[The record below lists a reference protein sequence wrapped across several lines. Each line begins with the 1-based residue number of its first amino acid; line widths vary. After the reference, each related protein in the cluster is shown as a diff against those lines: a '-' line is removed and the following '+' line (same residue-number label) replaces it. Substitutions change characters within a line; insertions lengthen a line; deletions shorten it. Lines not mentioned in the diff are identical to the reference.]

1 MVMVYV
7 ISKDGKPLMPT
18 ERYGKVRRLLK
29 QKLAKVVRLH
39 PFTIQLEYDT
49 TTYTQ
54 PVSLGIDSGY
64 TYIGYSAITDKRELI
79 SGVFTLLSDISER
92 LAKKR
97 EYRRLRRSRLRYR
110 KPRFDNRKKPE
121 GWLPPSI
128 QHKVD
133 SHIRFI
139 NLIKSI
145 LPITCTTIEVAV
157 FDIQKIKDPTIQG
170 IDYQHGEQKGFYNLR
185 EYILYRDNYT
195 CQLCG
200 KTNLPL
206 RVHHIGYWKGDL
218 TNKPS
223 NVITLCTQCASPKNH
238 LPNEKLYGWKPKLKP
253 FKEETFMSILRK
265 RLANTLNC
273 NFTYGYLTKARRI
286 ELNLEKTHY
295 NDAFCIAGGTENHTR
310 IEPINFGQTRRN
322 NRSLERFYD
331 AKYIDISTGKSVKGV
346 ELFNGRTTRNKNL
359 NSENL
364 HKYRGKK
371 ISKGRRQIRRKRYPY
386 QHNDLVKFN
395 GKVYVVDGA
404 TDYGKYIILQGLSKA
419 VRTNLIQPYKFSKGM
434 YVNNKN

>member
-1 MVMVYV
+1 MVYV

-18 ERYGKVRRLLK
+18 ERYGKVRKLLK
-29 QKLAKVVRLH
+29 QKLAKVVRLR
-39 PFTIQLEYDT
+39 PFTIQLQYVT

-64 TYIGYSAITDKRELI
+64 TYVGYSVTTDKKELMC
-79 SGVFTLLSDISER
+79 GVLTLLGSISER
-92 LAKKR
+92 ISKKR
-97 EYRRLRRSRLRYR
+97 MYRQLRRSRLRYR
-110 KPRFDNRKKPE
+110 KCRFNNRKKPQ
-121 GWLPPSI
+121 GWFPPSI
-128 QHKVD
+128 QHKAD
-133 SHIRFI
+133 SHIKFI
-139 NLIKSI
+139 ELLKSI
-145 LPITCTTIEVAV
+145 LPITRTTIEVAA
-157 FDIQKIKDPTIQG
+157 FDIQKIKDPNISG
-170 IDYQHGEQKGFYNLR
+170 LDYQNGEQKGFYNLR

-200 KTNLPL
+200 KKNVAL
-206 RVHHIGYWKGDL
+206 RVHHIGYWKGDQ

-223 NVITLCTQCASPKNH
+223 NLITLCNNCASAKNH
-238 LPNEKLYGWKPKLKP
+238 LPNGKLYGWEPKLKP

-273 NFTYGYLTKARRI
+273 NFTYGYLTKTRRI

-322 NRSLERFYD
+322 NRSLETFYD
-331 AKYIDISTGKSVKGV
+331 AKYIDIRTGKSVKGV

-359 NSENL
+359 NSEDL

-371 ISKGRRQIRRKRYPY
+371 LSKGRRQIRRKRYPY

-395 GKVYVVDGA
+395 GKVYIVNG
-404 TDYGKYIILQGLSKA
+404 TSNYGTYILLQGLSKA

-434 YVNNKN
+434 YAYR

>member
-1 MVMVYV
+1 MVYV

-18 ERYGKVRRLLK
+18 ERYGKVRKLLK

-39 PFTIQLEYDT
+39 PFTIQLQYVT

-54 PVSLGIDSGY
+54 PISLGIDSGY
-64 TYIGYSAITDKRELI
+64 TYIGYSAITDKREVM
-79 SGVFTLLSDISER
+79 SGVLSLLSDISER
-92 LAKKR
+92 IAKRR

-110 KPRFDNRKKPE
+110 KPRFNNRRIPE

-139 NLIKSI
+139 KLLKSI
-145 LPITCTTIEVAV
+145 LPITRTTIEVAS
-157 FDIQKIKDPTIQG
+157 FDIQKIKDPNIQG
-170 IDYQHGEQKGFYNLR
+170 MDYQNGEQKGFYNLR

-200 KTNLPL
+200 KRNVPL
-206 RVHHIGYWKGDL
+206 RVHHIGYWKGDR

-223 NVITLCTQCASPKNH
+223 NLITLCTQCASAKNH
-238 LPNEKLYGWKPKLKP
+238 LPKGKLYGWEPKLKA

-286 ELNLEKTHY
+286 ELNLEKIHY

-322 NRSLERFYD
+322 NRSLEKFYD
-331 AKYIDISTGKSVKGV
+331 AKYIDIRTGKPAKGL

-359 NSENL
+359 NLENL

-371 ISKGRRQIRRKRYPY
+371 LSKGRRQIRRQRYLY
-386 QHNDLVKFN
+386 QHNDLVKLN
-395 GKVYVVDGA
+395 GKVYIVDG
-404 TDYGKYIILQGLSKA
+404 TSSYGKYIGLIGLSKN
-419 VRTNLIQPYKFSKGM
+419 VRTNLIKPYVFRKGI
-434 YVNNKN
+434 YAGR